1 MMAETALITISDV
14 QTYRAIDSKFNPTRF
29 SAFVNEVQRKN
40 LRGLLGDALYFDLFA
55 VEPMPAKYTKLVDG
69 GIYEYNGNQV
79 QYYGLIP
86 ALVYWWL
93 AVAVREG
100 DLFHSGYGAIQFTNN
115 PQQSFESAKEKERI
129 AAGYM
134 ETAQGYANDAVKFLN
149 TNKSDYPLWISSNE
163 NEPITKFV
171 MFKI

>member
-1 MMAETALITISDV
+1 MAETALINIADV
-14 QTYRAIDSKFNPTRF
+14 QVYRAIDPKFNQARF
-29 SAFVNEVQRKN
+29 NAFVNEVQRKN

-55 VEPMPAKYTKLVDG
+55 IETMPAKYKKLVDG
-69 GIYEYNGNQV
+69 DIYEYYGQQI

-93 AVAVREG
+93 GVATREG

-115 PQQSFESAKEKERI
+115 TQQSFESAKEKERI

-134 ETAQGYANDAVKFLN
+134 ETAQGYANDVVKFLN
-149 TNKSDYPLWISSNE
+149 TNKVDYPLWISSSE

-171 MFKI
+171 MFKL